1 MRSAPDSWRG
11 DLIWW
16 LGIAAATGAA
26 FWIGNGPRAGLIAGG
41 WMLLITAV
49 VGVGRR
55 WSDAIRIVGGAG
67 DERNRN
73 LYTRATAVGGSVLA
87 IAIPG
92 WWLVTV
98 ARGEPDRTLLALW
111 LLFGVSSVGAAV
123 YYSRQS

>member
-16 LGIAAATGAA
+16 LAIAAAMGGA

-49 VGVGRR
+49 VGIGRR

-67 DERNRN
+67 DERNRD

-87 IAIPG
+87 IVIPG

-98 ARGEPDRTLLALW
+98 ARGDPDRTLFVLW
-111 LLFGVSSVGAAV
+111 LVFGVSSVAAAV